1 MKGNAMKTVYSVS
14 GLLPMD
20 FVGQIAYTVCLDK
33 PYKALDVQLTFDK
46 QLVTEVTPTLKNRLF
61 SLCADKYGKL
71 SFSPEEEAESYRNM
85 KTEIQ
90 LLVMMN
96 DQFVGGIHRQMTDRH
111 LYISAEQ
118 ATEGGIPQLSIEGVL
133 KVIILVFN
141 VLYDDTKYTVT
152 LRTEEE

>member
-1 MKGNAMKTVYSVS
+1 MKTVYSVS

-33 PYKALDVQLTFDK
+33 PCKALDIQLTFDK
-46 QLVTEVTPTLKNRLF
+46 QLVAEVTPALRSRLF

-71 SFSPEEEAESYRNM
+71 SFTPEEEAEAYRNM

-96 DQFVGGIHRQMTDRH
+96 DRFAGGIHRQMTDRH
-111 LYISAEQ
+111 LYLSAEE
-118 ATEGGIPQLSIEGVL
+118 ATEGGIPQPVIEGVV
-133 KVIILVFN
+133 KVIVLVFN